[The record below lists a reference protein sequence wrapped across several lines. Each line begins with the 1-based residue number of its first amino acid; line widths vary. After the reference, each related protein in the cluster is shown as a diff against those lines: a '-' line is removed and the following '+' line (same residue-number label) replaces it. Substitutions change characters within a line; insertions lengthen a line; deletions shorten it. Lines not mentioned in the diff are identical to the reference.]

1 MKKERTSLD
10 TWDDMP
16 PDMARYLKNYGW
28 HFNAKIYRYAVSQMY
43 KRSKDGKDEPI
54 EPTTREKVQE
64 TLKKYNVTI
73 ENDTMHDATYLYS
86 MAAAVYIGTA
96 FSEETAMKWIKATID
111 DPDAKDGHVFHAW
124 YAKMCFNGIP
134 IDWTEMV

>member
-1 MKKERTSLD
+1 MDVNGEKVTRRIGLRKVEVLNEKS
-10 TWDDMP
+10 
-16 PDMARYLKNYGW
+16 
-28 HFNAKIYRYAVSQMY
+28 V
-43 KRSKDGKDEPI
+43 SKDGKDEPI

-86 MAAAVYIGTA
+86 MAAADYIGTA

-124 YAKMCFNGIP
+124 YAKMCFNGIA